1 MPERGCASMV
11 ESAPS
16 EGLTLLW
23 PWLLLLLPLPWL
35 VRKFFSAASGAS
47 MQALKVPWF
56 SMMTAPGSTWMKQPL
71 LALAASL
78 VWVFLLL
85 AAARPQWVGEIENLP
100 ISGRDLLLAVDISG
114 SMDTQDMILNNKAV
128 NRLAVVKKV
137 AGEFIQ
143 RRKGDRVGLVLF
155 GSRAYLQTP
164 LTFDTET
171 TSILLDESE
180 IGLAGRETAIGDAI
194 GLAVKRLREDAASER
209 VLILLTDGANTSG
222 EVQPMQ
228 AAEFAAREGLKIY
241 TVGVGAD
248 EMVVQD
254 FFGSRMVNPS
264 ADLDEDTLK
273 AIAERTGGAYFRARD
288 AEALA
293 RIYEQ
298 LDELEPVESDQ
309 EAIRIEPRSL
319 HQRAQLSLAERSR
332 LSVTGEGLT
341 VDGESVTNIT
351 IFERPRLDAS
361 GLQRERKIHYV
372 PGKLPRNRETRP
384 FECSIER
391 MPM

>member
-1 MPERGCASMV
+1 MADAVPA
-11 ESAPS
+11 
-16 EGLTLLW
+16 EGLTLAW
-23 PWLLLLLPLPWL
+23 VWLLLLLPLPWL
-35 VRKFFSAASGAS
+35 LRRILTAASGAG
-47 MQALKVPWF
+47 MQALRVPWF
-56 SMMTAPGSTWMKQPL
+56 AMMQESTAGWMKKPI
-71 LALAASL
+71 LAVLAGL
-78 VWVFLLL
+78 IWLLL
-85 AAARPQWVGEIENLP
+85 LLSAARPQWVGEVETLP
-100 ISGRDLLLAVDISG
+100 VTGRDLLLAVDISG
-114 SMDTQDMILNNKAV
+114 SMDTQDMILSGKPV

-171 TSILLDESE
+171 TAILLDESE

-228 AAEFAAREGLKIY
+228 ATEFAAREGLKIY

-248 EMVVQD
+248 EMMVKD
-254 FFGSRMVNPS
+254 FFGSRLVNPS

-293 RIYEQ
+293 EIYQQ

-309 EAIRIEPRSL
+309 EAIRPVDELFYWP
-319 HQRAQLSLAERSR
+319 
-332 LSVTGEGLT
+332 LSVAFLLALAGALFSMLPGM
-341 VDGESVTNIT
+341 
-351 IFERPRLDAS
+351 R
-361 GLQRERKIHYV
+361 REW
-372 PGKLPRNRETRP
+372 LA
-384 FECSIER
+384 
-391 MPM
+391 